1 MIYIEELL
9 FLQSLP
15 RVGKA
20 TIYKKYINLVR
31 CSDGIDSLA
40 EMLRIDIG
48 HISSVKEAIARQI
61 DPLLSRPDV
70 TAITVLDDEYPES
83 LHALGNQKPLVLYVR
98 GDSSL
103 LDAPGIAVIGTR
115 KPSAH
120 TERIE
125 PGLVK
130 NIIEFTGDTIISGLA
145 AGCDSIAHASA
156 VTYQGKTLAVL
167 PSGIDK
173 IYPSGNKDLAENI
186 VKSGGCLVS
195 EYGMDKATNRFTF
208 VERDGVIAALSHTV
222 IAVECGI
229 NSGTMETVKKAIQMK
244 RKVRCYMPK
253 DMNAGDF
260 SGNEYMV
267 KELGAVA
274 VTCTSSLK
282 RVLEEEM

>member
-1 MIYIEELL
+1 
-9 FLQSLP
+9 
-15 RVGKA
+15 
-20 TIYKKYINLVR
+20 
-31 CSDGIDSLA
+31 
-40 EMLRIDIG
+40 MLRIDIE
-48 HISSVKEAIARQI
+48 HISSVKETIAHQM

-156 VTYQGKTLAVL
+156 VKYHGKTLAVL

-173 IYPSGNKDLAENI
+173 IYPSVNKDLAENI

-195 EYGMDKATNRFTF
+195 EYGMDRATNRFTF

-222 IAVECGI
+222 IAVECGV
-229 NSGTMETVKKAIQMK
+229 NSGTKETVKKAVQMK
-244 RKVRCYMPK
+244 KKVRCYMPK
-253 DMNAGDF
+253 DMKAGNF